1 MSFLE
6 MDPAVVSLVSVI
18 TSFFACITAL
28 WGTKKDRQAGEA
40 NAAKF
45 SLEAAEKVR
54 KDMEANLDKQIE
66 RMNADITHY
75 RDENNKLALDLS
87 MVKDELRNSEKKW
100 AEERLLFEKA
110 RMAEREEF
118 ILGRAEAEK
127 KALAAEGKL
136 AVVEMKVCQME
147 ARLGSSQ
154 AQAS

>member
-18 TSFFACITAL
+18 TSFFACVTAL

-100 AEERLLFEKA
+100 AEERLLFEK
-110 RMAEREEF
+110 EREEF